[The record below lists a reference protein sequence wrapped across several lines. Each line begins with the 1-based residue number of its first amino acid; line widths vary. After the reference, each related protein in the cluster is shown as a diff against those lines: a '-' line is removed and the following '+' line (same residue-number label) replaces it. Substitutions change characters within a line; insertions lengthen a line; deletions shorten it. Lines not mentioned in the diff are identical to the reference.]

1 MCEASCLDLDFCLVR
16 FQLSVECLFS
26 LHMAL
31 IGRCSCD
38 DGVSRGLSGFHWLCA
53 FTSPCFAR
61 TWLYVCVSMHHVFLV
76 CRSTLPLTRWCY
88 YLILVHLPHLF
99 FLVYSACV
107 LHERTCS

>member
-1 MCEASCLDLDFCLVR
+1 MCEALCLDLDFCLVR

-38 DGVSRGLSGFHWLCA
+38 DGVSRGLRGFHWLCA
-53 FTSPCFAR
+53 FRSPCFAR

-76 CRSTLPLTRWCY
+76 CCSCKNPVFNSVVLLSDIGSFTSPVLSG
-88 YLILVHLPHLF
+88 LF
-99 FLVYSACV
+99 RLCFA
-107 LHERTCS
+107 